1 MRILRTNN
9 VKETFPDPDRYDRKS
24 GRRAGYVR
32 ETHGYVKISK
42 GSLLPEGYRLF
53 FKIDGYRSAPF
64 RQNGRKRYETV
75 NIRLYK
81 RGHDKMLQI
90 DRKRVGK
97 VFADY
102 VENYNSRDDKVRLKI
117 EHTYRVAELCERIAK
132 SMECSKEETDF
143 AWLTGILHDV
153 GRFEQLRNFGTFN
166 DAQSIDH
173 AAYGA
178 DILFQEGKIRDY
190 IGEQDDKKQEQL
202 VENVVRY
209 HSAYRLPEEFDGITR
224 KFCNIL
230 RDADKVDILK
240 VNVDFPLEE
249 IYNVT
254 TQELRNSEVTE
265 AVMES
270 LKEEHATLRSLK
282 RTAVDNVVGHIS
294 LVFELV
300 YPESLNVVKEQ
311 GYLEKLL
318 SFESQNQKTKE
329 QFREVRKVMEEYLRK
344 R

>member
-1 MRILRTNN
+1 M
-9 VKETFPDPDRYDRKS
+9 
-24 GRRAGYVR
+24 
-32 ETHGYVKISK
+32 
-42 GSLLPEGYRLF
+42 
-53 FKIDGYRSAPF
+53 
-64 RQNGRKRYETV
+64 
-75 NIRLYK
+75 
-81 RGHDKMLQI
+81 MLQI
-90 DRKRVGK
+90 DRKKAER

-102 VENYNSRDDKVRLKI
+102 VENYNSRDEKVRLKI

-132 SMECSKEETDF
+132 SMGGTAKEIDF
-143 AWLTGILHDV
+143 AWLTGLLHDI

-178 DILFQEGKIRDY
+178 DILFKEGRIRDY
-190 IGEQDDKKQEQL
+190 IEDDEKDEMI
-202 VENVVRY
+202 ENVVRY
-209 HSAYRLPEEFDGITR
+209 HSAYRLPEEFDEVTK

-240 VNVDFPLEE
+240 VNVDFPLQE

-254 TQELRNSEVTE
+254 TKELREAEVSE

-270 LKEEHATLRSLK
+270 FKEEHATLRSLK

-294 LVFELV
+294 LIFELV
-300 YPESLNVVKEQ
+300 YPESLKVVKEQ

-318 SFESQNQKTKE
+318 SFESQNEKTRG
-329 QFREVRKVMEEYLRK
+329 QFAEVRRIVEKYLEDAVF
-344 R
+344 

>member
-1 MRILRTNN
+1 MLR
-9 VKETFPDPDRYDRKS
+9 
-24 GRRAGYVR
+24 
-32 ETHGYVKISK
+32 
-42 GSLLPEGYRLF
+42 
-53 FKIDGYRSAPF
+53 
-64 RQNGRKRYETV
+64 
-75 NIRLYK
+75 
-81 RGHDKMLQI
+81 I
-90 DRKRVGK
+90 DRKRVEK
-97 VFADY
+97 AFWDY

-117 EHTYRVAELCERIAK
+117 EHTFRVAALCEQIAK
-132 SMECSKEETDF
+132 SIGCVDEETDL
-143 AWLTGILHDV
+143 AWLTGILHDI
-153 GRFEQLRNFGTFN
+153 GRFEQLKNYGTFN

-190 IGEQDDKKQEQL
+190 IGDIRDVDKGKSCPSTSVCSQAESADRNIAEL
-202 VENVVRY
+202 IENVVRY
-209 HSAYRLPEEFDGITR
+209 HSAYRLPEEFDDTTK

-254 TQELRNSEVTE
+254 TDELRNSEVTE

-270 LKEEHATLRSLK
+270 LKKERATLRSLK
-282 RTAVDNVVGHIS
+282 RTAVDNVAGHIS

-300 YPESLNVVKEQ
+300 YPESLRVVEEQ

-318 SFESQNQKTKE
+318 SFESQNERTQE
-329 QFREVRKVMEEYLRK
+329 QFREIRRVMERYLGIEELT
-344 R
+344 

>member
-1 MRILRTNN
+1 MLR
-9 VKETFPDPDRYDRKS
+9 
-24 GRRAGYVR
+24 
-32 ETHGYVKISK
+32 
-42 GSLLPEGYRLF
+42 
-53 FKIDGYRSAPF
+53 
-64 RQNGRKRYETV
+64 
-75 NIRLYK
+75 
-81 RGHDKMLQI
+81 I
-90 DRKRVGK
+90 DRKRAQK

-102 VENYNSRDDKVRLKI
+102 VENYNSRDEKVRLKI
-117 EHTYRVAELCERIAK
+117 EHTYRVAVLCERIAK
-132 SMECSKEETDF
+132 SMGAAGEEVDF
-143 AWLTGILHDV
+143 AWLTGLLHDV
-153 GRFEQLRNFGTFN
+153 GRFEQLKNFGTFN

-178 DILFQEGKIRDY
+178 DILFREGRIRDY
-190 IGEQDDKKQEQL
+190 IEDDGKDEL
-202 VENVVRY
+202 IENVVRY
-209 HSAYRLPEEFDGITR
+209 HSVYRLPEEFDEVTK

-254 TQELRNSEVTE
+254 TEELRNAMVTE

-282 RTAVDNVVGHIS
+282 KTVVDNVVGHIS

-300 YPESLNVVKEQ
+300 YPESLKVVKEQ

-318 SFESQNQKTKE
+318 SFESQNARTRE
-329 QFREVRKVMEEYLRK
+329 QFGEVRRIVEGYLER
-344 R
+344 RAV

>member
-1 MRILRTNN
+1 
-9 VKETFPDPDRYDRKS
+9 
-24 GRRAGYVR
+24 
-32 ETHGYVKISK
+32 
-42 GSLLPEGYRLF
+42 
-53 FKIDGYRSAPF
+53 
-64 RQNGRKRYETV
+64 
-75 NIRLYK
+75 
-81 RGHDKMLQI
+81 MLQI
-90 DRKRVGK
+90 DRKRVEK
-97 VFADY
+97 VFSDY

-117 EHTYRVAELCERIAK
+117 EHTFRVAALCERIAK
-132 SMECSKEETDF
+132 SIDCSAGETDL

-153 GRFEQLRNFGTFN
+153 GRFEQLRNFGTFH

-178 DILFQEGKIRDY
+178 DILFKEGKIGDY
-190 IGEQDDKKQEQL
+190 IGDNIGDMGNRRETEIYPYASICPHVKYTDENIREL
-202 VENVVRY
+202 IENVVRY
-209 HSAYRLPEEFDGITR
+209 HSAYRLPDEFDDTTR

-254 TQELRNSEVTE
+254 TDELRNSEVSE

-282 RTAVDNVVGHIS
+282 RTAVDNVAGHIS

-300 YPESLNVVKEQ
+300 YPESLRMVEEQ

-318 SFESQNQKTKE
+318 SFESRNEKTRE
-329 QFREVRKVMEEYLRK
+329 QFGEIRRMMEGYFGKINRKISVL
-344 R
+344 